1 MQMIGQQHPGID
13 SEWMAFAHTIDCRA
27 HCLANVF
34 IAEKGLPA
42 IGDDREETGA
52 TRGVGSTIVRHQGM
66 VAAWATS
73 CPPYRATPA
82 ATPGLAPP

>member
-1 MQMIGQQHPGID
+1 MIVQQHPGID
-13 SEWMAFAHTIDCRA
+13 LEWKSFADTVDRRA
-27 HCLANVF
+27 HRLANAL

-42 IGDDREETGA
+42 IGNDREETGA